1 MSMSS
6 PVALVAESL
15 VFFLRFYFALLLIR
29 IILSWFPNINW
40 LSPPFSILSQL
51 TDPYLNVFR
60 SFIPPL
66 GGIDFS
72 PILAIFLLQIGEQVL
87 RSFVVSQVALFY

>member
-1 MSMSS
+1 MNPS
-6 PVALVAESL
+6 VALLADTFST
-15 VFFLRFYFALLLIR
+15 FLNIYIILLIIR
-29 IILSWFPNINW
+29 ILLTWFPSIDW

-66 GGIDFS
+66 GGIDLS
-72 PILAIFLLQIGEQVL
+72 PILAIFLLQFLAQIFSTVQQG
-87 RSFVVSQVALFY
+87 SFGF

>member
-1 MSMSS
+1 MYLLFNTLSTFI
-6 PVALVAESL
+6 SL
-15 VFFLRFYFALLLIR
+15 YSLLLFIR
-29 IILSWFPNINW
+29 ILLTWFPNVDW
-40 LSPPFSILSQL
+40 YTQPFAALGQV

-72 PILAIFLLQIGEQVL
+72 PILAIFLLQILGNTISSL
-87 RSFVVSQVALFY
+87 APGFAGAGF

>member
-1 MSMSS
+1 MNLLFSTLSTFI
-6 PVALVAESL
+6 SL
-15 VFFLRFYFALLLIR
+15 YSLLLFIR
-29 IILSWFPNINW
+29 ILLTWFPNVDWYNQ
-40 LSPPFSILSQL
+40 PFAALGQV

-72 PILAIFLLQIGEQVL
+72 PILAIFLLQILGNLVNSL
-87 RSFVVSQVALFY
+87 APGFAGAGF